1 MASSSLSQESLDID
15 DYDIATRRSRTRPLR
30 SRVCVHKN
38 ESIETDEKDIEG
50 ELDSFDDSKE
60 NADSFSMCSSVGPI
74 MAIGE
79 HDSPTRLAS
88 RAKEKRGRM
97 NHVHKGKTAKDKR
110 KLREKR
116 RSTGVVHLA
125 STEVF
130 IYHRLYLYYVDTR
143 LFIMVTT
150 ERQTSVEA
158 ISSSSI
164 LFMSVDDSYL

>member
-15 DYDIATRRSRTRPLR
+15 DYDVATRRSRTRPLR

-38 ESIETDEKDIEG
+38 ESIETDEKEPEVD
-50 ELDSFDDSKE
+50 LDSFEDRKE
-60 NADSFSMCSSVGPI
+60 NNDSFSMCSSMGPI
-74 MAIGE
+74 TAIGE

-88 RAKEKRGRM
+88 RAKDKRGRM

-125 STEVF
+125 STEVLTLVCSSLAF
-130 IYHRLYLYYVDTR
+130 NILYMFTFNNPCL
-143 LFIMVTT
+143 LCLIC
-150 ERQTSVEA
+150 
-158 ISSSSI
+158 
-164 LFMSVDDSYL
+164 